1 MRPIE
6 QMSYEEALK
15 ELQEVVETLERGDPS
30 LEEAMQLF
38 ERGRALLEHCTRL
51 LTQAR
56 LKLRLLTEVDEIP
69 EDLQAFLPEEDGNDA

>member
-1 MRPIE
+1 MRPVE

-15 ELQEVVETLERGDPS
+15 ELQDVVETLERGDPS

-38 ERGRALLEHCTRL
+38 ERGRELLHHCTRL

-56 LKLRLLTEVDEIP
+56 LKLRLLTEVEEVP
-69 EDLQAFLPEEDGNDA
+69 EDLQAFLQEEDGDDA